1 MKLKVAVLLTVFAMF
16 AFVLTQVVTEA
27 QADVEM
33 GQGGIEIGAVVEN
46 FTLADTDGAAKSLND
61 LKGKKGTV
69 VVWLSA
75 QCPVVKAY
83 KDRINEIA
91 TEYQAK
97 GIAFV
102 GINSNATED
111 LNWVK
116 SNKTDFGYNFPVLID
131 KNNVLAD
138 KWGATVTPEVYY
150 LDSKNVLLYHGAID
164 NDRSGRNI
172 TDAYLKAAFESAL
185 AGKAIAK
192 TRANAFGCEIKRAA
206 KSE

>member
-16 AFVLTQVVTEA
+16 AFVLSQVMTEA

-33 GQGGIEIGAVVEN
+33 GKGGIEIGAVVEN

-83 KDRINEIA
+83 KDRINEVA
-91 TEYQAK
+91 AEYQAK

-116 SNKTDFGYNFPVLID
+116 SNKTEFGYNFPLLID

-150 LDSKNVLLYHGAID
+150 LDAKNVLLYHGAID

-172 TDAYLKAAFESAL
+172 TDQYLKTAFDSAL